1 MQGGTG
7 GGSELG
13 LVMNVENPRYVCV
26 CVYISLYIYIKA
38 RHYIV
43 ILRVTISFLV
53 DLPTN
58 PPLNG
63 KHKRQKMGLGWG
75 IGRGGGTSVSPYR
88 EIGLARNVEVKISK
102 MFQKGLKLTFSKGHF
117 KIFHNNIFI
126 F

>member
-1 MQGGTG
+1 MGCGVCSPQGLGIKIHECRG
-7 GGSELG
+7 GRGGSELG

-75 IGRGGGTSVSPYR
+75 IGRGGALVFRHIERLDLP
-88 EIGLARNVEVKISK
+88 EMLKSK
-102 MFQKGLKLTFSKGHF
+102 FQKCF
-117 KIFHNNIFI
+117 KRSSS
-126 F
+126 